1 LPSKCREEA
10 AKLATNRTGKSAVRG
25 AYFCYAGSKQR
36 DDRRAEAETF
46 FSFGCEEGNAA
57 MSIVPLLAQSAFDPE
72 FIETL
77 VAAYEDAWRELEQS
91 GSTFASPRYRRA
103 AQEIVAKR
111 IIEMA
116 QRGER
121 ERAQLAKDAA
131 AYLARSYA

>member
-1 LPSKCREEA
+1 LPYAWAGWKNSS
-10 AKLATNRTGKSAVRG
+10 LAHIFDKNDRCADDETGG
-25 AYFCYAGSKQR
+25 APNFGAG
-36 DDRRAEAETF
+36 RAF
-46 FSFGCEEGNAA
+46 

-77 VAAYEDAWRELEQS
+77 VSAYEDAWSKIEKS
-91 GSTFASPRYRRA
+91 GSDFASPRYRRA

-121 ERAQLAKDAA
+121 EPTHLAEDAV

>member
-1 LPSKCREEA
+1 
-10 AKLATNRTGKSAVRG
+10 
-25 AYFCYAGSKQR
+25 
-36 DDRRAEAETF
+36 
-46 FSFGCEEGNAA
+46 

-77 VAAYEDAWRELEQS
+77 VSAYEDAWQKIEKS
-91 GSTFASPRYRRA
+91 GSAFASPRYQRA

-121 ERAQLAKDAA
+121 EPARLTEDAVT
-131 AYLARSYA
+131 YLARSYA

>member
-1 LPSKCREEA
+1 MSG
-10 AKLATNRTGKSAVRG
+10 TGKSAVAG
-25 AYFCYAGSKQR
+25 AYFVMKGESGKTIGAPVGAVCN
-36 DDRRAEAETF
+36 
-46 FSFGCEEGNAA
+46 FGCEEGSAA

-77 VAAYEDAWRELEQS
+77 VSAYEDAWQELEKS

-121 ERAQLAKDAA
+121 ERTQLAKDAA
-131 AYLARSYA
+131 AYLIRSYA